1 MLRIP
6 VTPFEGWELPPEPGE
21 LRLIPIGGLGEF
33 GMNAL
38 VVHFGEELWLV
49 DCGQLFPSEDQP
61 GIDRIVPDFAYLE
74 VFREQVRGVL
84 LTHGHEDHIGALPH
98 FLRQWDVPVYGS
110 RFTMGLL
117 EGKLREDK
125 LWKGS
130 RMHVVADFQRKELG
144 PGFAAEWIPVTHSI
158 PDACSIALH
167 TPVGT
172 VIHTGDF
179 KLDPTPV
186 DGRLTGLARLAALGE
201 AGVRVLLSDSTNI
214 LAPGPTPSEAACV
227 DGLSDAFDLTKGTLF
242 VATFSSNIHRIQ
254 TLVDMAYAKGRQ
266 VVLLGR
272 SLERNVTLAR
282 ELGVFKLPDDILLK
296 PADSSQYKPKELL
309 VLCTGSQGEEQSGL
323 ARVLKGEVK
332 GLKMKPGDRLLL
344 SSRAIPGNEVSIS
357 RILDAAARL
366 GAETTLEGIRT
377 VHVTGHAHREDLATM
392 MKTVKPAHMVPVHGT
407 YRNLREHG
415 KLAGTLGWPSERIS
429 LLDGGQCLRVF
440 RDGRVAL
447 AGAVPVGKCYV
458 DEGVEHMVDA
468 RIIQDRL
475 ILQEDGVIFAT
486 VLVDPETLDLS
497 GEPSILSRGFV
508 MLSDD
513 EAYGE
518 LLRGVA
524 RQTWQEAP
532 FAIRKDR
539 DAMREL
545 LRQALRRIIR
555 KTTQTRPLVVPVILD
570 AAGDASGDMPGS

>member
-1 MLRIP
+1 MLNLP
-6 VTPFEGWELPPEPGE
+6 SVPFAGWEQAPETGE

-38 VVHFGEELWLV
+38 VVHFGEDLWLV

-74 VFREQVRGVL
+74 PFRDQVRGVL

-117 EGKLREDK
+117 ESKLREDN

-130 RMHVVADFQRKELG
+130 RMHVVADFQRVELG

-167 TPVGT
+167 TPMGT
-172 VIHTGDF
+172 IVHTGDF

-186 DGRLTGLARLAALGE
+186 DGRLTGLARLSALGD

-214 LAPGPTPSEAACV
+214 LAAGATPSEARCAE
-227 DGLSDAFDLTKGTLF
+227 GLEDAFDATQGALF

-254 TLVDMAYAKGRQ
+254 KLVDLAYAKGRQ

-272 SLERNVTLAR
+272 SLERNVAMAR
-282 ELGVFKLPDDILLK
+282 ELGAFKLPDDILMK
-296 PADSSQYKPKELL
+296 PGDASQYNPREVL

-332 GLKMKPGDRLLL
+332 GLRMKAGDRLVL
-344 SSRAIPGNEVSIS
+344 SSRPIPGNEVAIS

-366 GAETTLEGIRT
+366 GAETTLDGIRT

-392 MKTVKPAHMVPVHGT
+392 MKTVRPTQMVPVHGA

-415 KLAGTLGWPSERIS
+415 KLAASLGWTKDRIS

-440 RDGRVAL
+440 RDGHAEL
-447 AGAVPVGKCYV
+447 AGSVPVGKCYV

-486 VLVDPETLDLS
+486 LLVDPDTRELS

-513 EAYGE
+513 EAYGG
-518 LLRGVA
+518 LLRGAA
-524 RQTWQEAP
+524 RQAWEEAP
-532 FAIRKDR
+532 FVLRQDR
-539 DAMREL
+539 EAMREL

-570 AAGDASGDMPGS
+570 APGVPEEG